1 MKRLSGLWMLA
12 GTPLVCKAFAA
23 YDINKCKEGY

>member
-12 GTPLVCKAFAA
+12 GTPLVCKAFVA
-23 YDINKCKEGY
+23 YDINTCK